1 MYFKIKTEN
10 SHLLSL
16 TAILCFLLLIS
27 CEDKE
32 KKLNKLDEFES
43 QTIMFEEFDKPGKPL
58 SDAGFEWSFA
68 NDMYPNQ
75 QKWEDFV
82 PGDGYA
88 YITIDS
94 QIENDTDETF
104 PFQTIAFENIGPGHR
119 LEMSAK
125 GVAISGVGGFI
136 FTYNED
142 TTFDEIDIEIVP
154 DDAGNLP
161 EGHQTNPPNGW
172 TDARFNSW
180 SNSSLSDYKPEGS
193 FKKSVVDSKGRKISL
208 NDDMFHTYA
217 IEWNHF
223 PGGDGRNGK
232 INFYIDNVLQQTI
245 TSPVPNGPS
254 KVIMGFR
261 QMSWTGL
268 LNWPGTHTM
277 LIDWVKV
284 ETIEP

>member
-1 MYFKIKTEN
+1 MYHRLKTYKC
-10 SHLLSL
+10 HLFTLA
-16 TAILCFLLLIS
+16 AILCFQSFIS
-27 CEDKE
+27 CKDEE
-32 KKLNKLDEFES
+32 KKFNKFDEFAS
-43 QTIMFEEFDKPGKPL
+43 QIIMFEEFDKPGKPL
-58 SDAGFEWSFA
+58 SETGFEWSFI

-94 QIENDTDETF
+94 EIDNDTDETF
-104 PFQTIAFENIGPGHR
+104 PFQTITFKKIGPGHR
-119 LEMSAK
+119 LEMFAK
-125 GVAISGVGGFI
+125 GVAVSGVGGFI

-154 DDAGNLP
+154 DDAGTLP

-180 SNSSLSDYKPEGS
+180 SNSSLNDYKPESS
-193 FKKSVVDSKGRKISL
+193 FKKPVVNSNGRKISL
-208 NDDMFHTYA
+208 NDDMFHTYT

-223 PGGDGRNGK
+223 SGGDGRDGK
-232 INFYIDNVLQQTI
+232 IDFYIDNVLQKTI
-245 TSPVPNGPS
+245 TTPVPNGPS
-254 KVIMGFR
+254 DVIMGFR

>member
-1 MYFKIKTEN
+1 MYPKLKTCDC
-10 SHLLSL
+10 HLLSL
-16 TAILCFLLLIS
+16 TATLCFLLFIS
-27 CEDKE
+27 CKDKE
-32 KKLNKLDEFES
+32 KKFES
-43 QTIMFEEFDKPGKPL
+43 QTIMFEEFDKPGMPL
-58 SDAGFEWSFA
+58 SDAGFEWSFV

-88 YITIDS
+88 HITIDS
-94 QIENDTDETF
+94 QIDNDTDETF

-125 GVAISGVGGFI
+125 GIAVSGVGGFI

-154 DDAGNLP
+154 DDAGTLP

-193 FKKSVVDSKGRKISL
+193 FKKPVVNSKGRKFSL
-208 NDDMFHTYA
+208 NDNQFHTYT
-217 IEWNHF
+217 IDWHHF

-232 INFYIDNVLQQTI
+232 IDFYIDNVLQQTI

-268 LNWPGTHTM
+268 LNWQGTHTM

>member
-1 MYFKIKTEN
+1 MYHKLKTYN
-10 SHLLSL
+10 CHLVSI
-16 TAILCFLLLIS
+16 TTILCFLLFIS
-27 CEDKE
+27 YEEKKE
-32 KKLNKLDEFES
+32 KKEEFNEFES
-43 QTIMFEEFDKPGKPL
+43 QIVMFEEFDKPGKPIT
-58 SDAGFEWSFA
+58 DGFEWSFV

-75 QKWEDFV
+75 QIWEDFV

-94 QIENDTDETF
+94 QIDNDTDETF

-119 LEMSAK
+119 LEMYAK
-125 GVAISGVGGFI
+125 GVAVSGVGGFI

-154 DDAGNLP
+154 DDAGTLP
-161 EGHQTNPPNGW
+161 EGHETNPPNGW

-193 FKKSVVDSKGRKISL
+193 FKKPVVDSKGRKISL

-217 IEWNHF
+217 IEWRHF
-223 PGGDGRNGK
+223 PGEDGRNGK
-232 INFYIDNVLQQTI
+232 IDFYIDDVLQQTI
-245 TSPVPNGPS
+245 TYPVPNGPS

-261 QMSWTGL
+261 QMSWTGE
-268 LNWPGTHTM
+268 LNWIGTKTM

-284 ETIEP
+284 ETIKPN